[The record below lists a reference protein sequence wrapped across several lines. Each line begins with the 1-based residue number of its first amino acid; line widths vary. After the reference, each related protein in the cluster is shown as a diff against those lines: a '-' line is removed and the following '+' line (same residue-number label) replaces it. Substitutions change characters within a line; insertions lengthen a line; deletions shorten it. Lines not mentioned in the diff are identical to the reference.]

1 MEYGLE
7 VGDVRTVVHG
17 DDAERTAVVLPGQGY
32 HADMPLLYYTRRLLL
47 DRGWLVREIWWRPPQ
62 SYRPPSPD
70 DAVAWASDQGAAAVR
85 QAGSPEQLLV
95 VGKSLGSLAIPATLD
110 AGAYGVWLTPLLR
123 EPSVAGVLDALDERH
138 LLVGS
143 LSDRSWDAELAAG
156 TGALVYELAGA
167 DHGLE
172 LPTVQDTLTNLVGV
186 LARISSF
193 VDGLD

>member
-7 VGDVRTVVHG
+7 AGDVRTVVHG
-17 DDAERTAVVLPGQGY
+17 DDAGRTAVVLPGQGY

-47 DRGWLVREIWWRPPQ
+47 DRGWLVREIWWRPP
-62 SYRPPSPD
+62 PD
-70 DAVAWASDQGAAAVR
+70 DPLAWASAQGAAAVR
-85 QAGSPEQLLV
+85 EAGSPNQLLV
-95 VGKSLGSLAIPATLD
+95 VGKSLGSLAIPAAVS
-110 AGAYGVWLTPLLR
+110 AGAYGIWLTPLLG
-123 EPSVAGVLDALDERH
+123 EPSVADALSGLNERH

-143 LSDRSWDAELAAG
+143 LTDRSWDAERASE
-156 TGALVYELAGA
+156 TGAIVHELAGA

-193 VDGLD
+193 VDGLGD